1 MNLPAC
7 LRAGLTL
14 TFALLLQSCATAPGE
29 PGNEAG
35 RLQRYEARADEL
47 SSRTDWSLK
56 GRLAVSNAEDGGSG
70 NLHWQEDSRRT
81 RMSFHGALGRG
92 AWRLEVN
99 DQGAELELADGTRY
113 RADEVQSLVREQI
126 GWEVPIA
133 ALAWWVRG
141 LEAPADVES
150 RRLGDDGTLEYLDQL
165 GWQIEFSHYRNVGS
179 TSLPLRLTARQADRT
194 VKLVVRNWS
203 LGARDD

>member
-1 MNLPAC
+1 M
-7 LRAGLTL
+7 
-14 TFALLLQSCATAPGE
+14 
-29 PGNEAG
+29 
-35 RLQRYEARADEL
+35 D
-47 SSRTDWSLK
+47 
-56 GRLAVSNAEDGGSG
+56 
-70 NLHWQEDSRRT
+70 
-81 RMSFHGALGRG
+81 FHGALGRG
-92 AWRLEVN
+92 AWRLEV
-99 DQGAELELADGTRY
+99 DEQGAELELSDGTRY

-126 GWEVPIA
+126 GWEVPID

-141 LEAPADVES
+141 LEAPAEVDS
-150 RRLGDDGTLEYLDQL
+150 HRLGDDGTLEYLDQL